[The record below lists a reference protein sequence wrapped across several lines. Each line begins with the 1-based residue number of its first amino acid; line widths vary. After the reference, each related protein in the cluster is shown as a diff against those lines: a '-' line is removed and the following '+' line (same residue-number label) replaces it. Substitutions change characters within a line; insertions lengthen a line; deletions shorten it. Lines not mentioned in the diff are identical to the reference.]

1 MEEQYNDQLPREEGQ
16 GIPMTYNQEGSVA
29 NIVSQID
36 PSTIINNLDH
46 ALAGEFFNEQVNK
59 WELTSSKKP
68 LVNDECRGAIISYVT
83 GILNNN
89 STLSIITQQQLGFLM
104 EGVVESI
111 TRMFVCN
118 LEEFGFVPN
127 GIGFGEGIYENK
139 GTPDSARMTM
149 VSNMVYS
156 VIFLT
161 LTRGINGME
170 SRKIFSSLSLSDS
183 MNFGNPQQQQGGGNW
198 IGKAFGR

>member
-1 MEEQYNDQLPREEGQ
+1 MQPIQPQQPYQEDEGQ
-16 GIPMTYNQEGSVA
+16 QVAYANEGAIA

-46 ALAGEFFNEQVNK
+46 ALAGEFFNEKTNS
-59 WELTSSKKP
+59 WELNPSKKH
-68 LVNDECRGAIISYVT
+68 LVNDACRGAIISYVT

-89 STLSIITQQQLGFLM
+89 STLSISTQQQLGFLM

-111 TRMFVCN
+111 TRMFVNN
-118 LEEFGFVPN
+118 LEEYGLVPP
-127 GIGFGEGIYENK
+127 GVGYKSEVYMNK

-149 VSNMVYS
+149 VANMVYT

-161 LTRGINGME
+161 LSRALNGME
-170 SRKIFSSLSLSDS
+170 SRKMFSSLSLNDS
-183 MNFGNPQQQQGGGNW
+183 MSFGSGPQQQGPG
-198 IGKAFGR
+198 IFGRMFGR